1 MSALNLRLPDS
12 LHEQVRQLAAAD
24 NISMNQF
31 IALAVSEKVAAL
43 RTVAYL
49 QERGQRGDR
58 EKFVRVLDK
67 ITHAGQPPL
76 EEDQLPPG
84 IQVTSTQDRARSN

>member
-24 NISMNQF
+24 NTSMNQF

-67 ITHAGQPPL
+67 IMQAGQPPL

-84 IQVTSTQDRARSN
+84 VHVISPQD

>member
-43 RTVAYL
+43 HTIAYL

-67 ITHAGQPPL
+67 ITQAGQLPL

-84 IQVTSTQDRARSN
+84 VQVTSSQH